1 MVLIENK
8 TFNSNAYISCQTLAA
23 GYSVDP
29 NHTPNGNVIIA
40 NGASVTFDATGN
52 ILLDHG
58 FEVELGATF
67 EAK

>member
-8 TFNSNAYISCQTLAA
+8 TFNSNAYISCQTLSA

-29 NHTPNGNVIIA
+29 NHTPDGNVIIA
-40 NGASVTFDATGN
+40 NGASVTFDATGD